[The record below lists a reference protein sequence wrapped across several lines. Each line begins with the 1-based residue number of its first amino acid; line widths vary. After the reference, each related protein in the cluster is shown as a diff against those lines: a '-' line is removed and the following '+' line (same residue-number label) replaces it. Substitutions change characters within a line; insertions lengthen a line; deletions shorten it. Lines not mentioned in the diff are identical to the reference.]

1 MEWKSPITQQVAK
14 EIATKYLTEHP
25 VAGIDGIET
34 ILSHGEP
41 GSREPAYYYPEPID
55 LDKCWIAYAKP
66 TAHRF
71 GGSHILIIS
80 KETGKVFYSGLDGD

>member
-66 TAHRF
+66 TALRF